1 MMRALVL
8 RLLTGAQIAFYLV
21 FCGLWFKIN
30 FPFLQGISIPA
41 VLPLGL
47 FFAATVLRLL
57 ISPAKKRS
65 GFRFGPSRAWIV
77 PALLLLVA
85 VAVRLPYLHYYKGTF
100 NSDDVFV
107 SLMAQHIAE
116 GKPVPIY
123 HYGQE
128 YLGTPAYHVYAMAF
142 KLFGFSNL
150 AVAVLHVAFFL
161 GFILFQY
168 LIFYELAGSRK
179 QAGAAALF
187 YALPIGE
194 LLGASFFY
202 GGNAAPYLCLGSL
215 CLYLSLRVFNGKS
228 GENRIPLIGFL
239 MGFVFWLHPISY
251 IFIGGGFLFLFLR
264 YRWRIV
270 RYLRLAAYFMV
281 GFFPVILNEI
291 GHRFGTANFLVSGEK
306 PDWKFADKVPLAIRQ
321 LTRLFAPKDNL
332 LTWACLILILLGM
345 VLTARAAWKRKK
357 FLPETVFV
365 IWPLVFLVVYFFS
378 KFSIPQLSGTRY
390 LWPLYAVFPFLLF
403 VPFRALFPRRAAPL
417 MVGWL
422 LLLVIFFNA
431 GAARSDYRA
440 VKQSHE
446 DLTLISSAL
455 KETGKKYWA
464 GEFWEV
470 ILLSGLNEENVV
482 GWSYDH
488 EDYFPYKLRYF
499 NDGVNNNFLFF
510 KAIEGAHILKL
521 KDFGEVFSSHLSRT
535 FDQGEHLIELLGRLE
550 IPARVRR
557 VADCWLI
564 YDVAADVYP
573 EALNSP
579 IPSAI
584 PDVRLIRIEESGD
597 SLSLTFRAATL
608 PEGPGFRLGVE
619 IPAYSSRTR
628 NLDPQESEFLVRIPA
643 PPEGA
648 FKIRYFLDYAGLRIP
663 PTVRESGY
671 GPVRRGGEETTGRIV
686 GLSGF
691 GPQVRVTGRMM
702 ELCGKKTT
710 FRVDPISGPDRR
722 LVFEIYSPFDFS
734 APYWYG
740 RYAQEIEIQ
749 VNGLPLR
756 SVSLRPGLNRIEIR
770 PDPELFRSGSNRLS
784 FFAKYHLPFEFAPL
798 WKTSFLLA
806 GARLD

>member
-1 MMRALVL
+1 MKALIL

-30 FPFLQGISIPA
+30 FPFLRDVSISA

-47 FFAATVLRLL
+47 FFGATVLRLV
-57 ISPAKKRS
+57 ISPKKRRLR
-65 GFRFGPSRAWIV
+65 FRFGPSRAWIV

-85 VAVRLPYLHYYKGTF
+85 VTIRLPYLHYYKGTF

-107 SLMAQHIAE
+107 SLLAQHIAE

-128 YLGTPAYHVYAMAF
+128 YLGTQAYHVYALAF
-142 KLFGFSNL
+142 KVFGFSNL

-168 LIFYELAGSRK
+168 LIFCELSGSRK

-187 YALPIGE
+187 YVLPIGE
-194 LLGASFFY
+194 LVGASFFY
-202 GGNAAPYLCLGSL
+202 GGNAAPYLFAGSL
-215 CLYLSLRVFNGKS
+215 CLYLSLRVLNGKS
-228 GENRIPLIGFL
+228 GENRIPVIGFL

-251 IFIGGGFLFLFLR
+251 IFIAGSFLFLFLR
-264 YRWRIV
+264 YRWQIR
-270 RYLRLAAYFMV
+270 RYLRLAAYFLV

-291 GHRFGTANFLVSGEK
+291 GHRFGTANFLVSGET
-306 PDWKFADKVPLAIRQ
+306 PEGKFADKVPLAIRQ
-321 LTRLFAPKDNL
+321 LTRLFAPESNL
-332 LTWACLILILLGM
+332 LTWVCLILIGLGM
-345 VLTARAAWKRKK
+345 VLTVRTAWKRKK

-365 IWPLVFLVVYFFS
+365 VWPLVFLIVYFFS

-417 MVGWL
+417 MAGWL
-422 LLLVIFFNA
+422 LLVVVFSNA
-431 GAARSDYRA
+431 GSARADYRA

-446 DLTLISSAL
+446 DVNRISSAL
-455 KETGKKYWA
+455 GETGKKYWA

-470 ILLSGLNEENVV
+470 ILLSGLNEEKVV

-510 KAIEGAHILKL
+510 KNIEGAHILKL
-521 KDFGEVFSSHLSRT
+521 KDFGEVFSSHLARS
-535 FDQGEHLIELLGRLE
+535 FDEGTHLIELLERLK
-550 IPARVRR
+550 IPAHVRR

-579 IPSAI
+579 IPSTI
-584 PDVRLIRIEESGD
+584 PDVRLDRIEESGD
-597 SLSLTFRAATL
+597 FLSLTFHMGAL
-608 PEGPGFRLGVE
+608 PESPGFRLGVE
-619 IPAYSSRTR
+619 IPAYSSRIR
-628 NLDPQESEFLVRIPA
+628 DLGPQDRECLVRIPI
-643 PPEGA
+643 PPEGV
-648 FKIRYFLDYAGLRIP
+648 FKIRTFLDYAGLRIP
-663 PTVRESGY
+663 STVLETAY
-671 GPVRRGGEETTGRIV
+671 VPVRRGREEMAGRIV
-686 GLSGF
+686 VLSGL
-691 GPQVRVTGRMM
+691 GPQVRMSGRRM
-702 ELCGKKTT
+702 EICGKRTT
-710 FRVDPISGPDRR
+710 FRIDPIPGQDRR
-722 LVFEIYSPFDFS
+722 LVFDLYSPFDFS
-734 APYWYG
+734 DPYWYG
-740 RYAQEIEIQ
+740 HYTQEIEIH
-749 VNGLPLR
+749 VNGRPLK

-770 PDPELFRSGSNRLS
+770 PEPGLFRSGSNTLS
-784 FFAKYHLPFEFAPL
+784 FFARYHLSFEFAPL
-798 WKTSFLLA
+798 WKTAFLLA
-806 GARLD
+806 GAGLE